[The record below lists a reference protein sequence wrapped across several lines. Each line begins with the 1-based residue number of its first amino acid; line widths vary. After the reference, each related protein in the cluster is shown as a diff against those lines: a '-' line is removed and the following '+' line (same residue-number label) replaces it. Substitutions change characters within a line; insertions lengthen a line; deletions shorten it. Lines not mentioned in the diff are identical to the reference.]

1 MQALLL
7 SSCWPWKS
15 YVISL
20 SIKSLPVKWEYYYH
34 LFCGCI
40 IRFKRDNA
48 WEELTHSRYLENNS
62 YCYYYRIQS
71 TGRGTT
77 LHSEETRFWDRDEG
91 GNDRNRW
98 QVTLGWARGDG
109 APYWCFPC
117 SWWRTR
123 WAHLL
128 KGGTAGRTRFEES
141 REPRGVTVKWNIE
154 GPLSGAALWVG
165 WAAPIH
171 MARFLH
177 LRNPEEWRKQKE
189 GISQDQVLMGKCDDR
204 LRGHRLV

>member
-40 IRFKRDNA
+40 IRLKRDNA
-48 WEELTHSRYLENNS
+48 WEELTHSRYLENIS

-98 QVTLGWARGDG
+98 QVTLGWEREDG

-128 KGGTAGRTRFEES
+128 EGGTAGRTRFEES
-141 REPRGVTVKWNIE
+141 REPRGS
-154 GPLSGAALWVG
+154 LSSETSKDLLVVQPCELAEQPQFTWLDFSISGIQRNEESRRREYLKIKFW
-165 WAAPIH
+165 WASVMTGLEVI
-171 MARFLH
+171 
-177 LRNPEEWRKQKE
+177 
-189 GISQDQVLMGKCDDR
+189 G
-204 LRGHRLV
+204 